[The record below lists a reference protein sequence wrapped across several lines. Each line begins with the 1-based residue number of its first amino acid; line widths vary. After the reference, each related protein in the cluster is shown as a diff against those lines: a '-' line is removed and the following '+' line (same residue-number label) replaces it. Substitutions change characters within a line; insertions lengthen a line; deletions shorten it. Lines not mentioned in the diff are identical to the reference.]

1 MVHFPPW
8 VFRALYWYLNKL
20 DKHNHVIFMN
30 YGYSEP
36 GTVVPLDKKD
46 EVNRYSVQLYHH
58 VAGMADLKNKDI
70 VEVGCGRGGGLEYI
84 SRTFSPFSAIG
95 IDLEKSAI
103 RFSNKHHNCNN
114 LSYIPGNAMSLPL
127 ADNSCDVIL
136 NVESSHRYRSM
147 KCFINEV
154 NRVLRTRGFF
164 LFADFRLDH
173 EWPGL
178 IELFRNS
185 DLNVIFGRDITQNIL
200 HSLNLDSD
208 RRVSLIKRYV
218 PVILQKGFLNFSGS
232 KGTETYN
239 YFLTRTFTYKSF
251 ALQKQH

>member
-1 MVHFPPW
+1 MVSFPPW
-8 VFRALYWYLNKL
+8 VFRALYWYLDKL
-20 DKHNHVIFMN
+20 DKHNHLIFMN

-36 GTVVPLDKKD
+36 GIVVPLDQKD

-58 VAGMADLKNKDI
+58 VAEMADLKDKDI

-84 SRTFSPFSAIG
+84 TRTCSPFSAIG

-103 RFSNKHHNCNN
+103 RFSNKNHNHSN
-114 LSYIPGNAMSLPL
+114 LSYITGNAMSLPL
-127 ADNSCDVIL
+127 EENSCDVIL

-154 NRVLRTRGFF
+154 NRVLRTGGFF

-178 IELFRNS
+178 IELIRNS
-185 DLNVIFGRDITQNIL
+185 GLKVISERDITLYIL
-200 HSLNLDSD
+200 HSLDLDSE

-218 PVILQKGFLNFSGS
+218 PVILQKGLLNFSGS
-232 KGTETYN
+232 KGTETYD

-251 ALQKQH
+251 ALQK